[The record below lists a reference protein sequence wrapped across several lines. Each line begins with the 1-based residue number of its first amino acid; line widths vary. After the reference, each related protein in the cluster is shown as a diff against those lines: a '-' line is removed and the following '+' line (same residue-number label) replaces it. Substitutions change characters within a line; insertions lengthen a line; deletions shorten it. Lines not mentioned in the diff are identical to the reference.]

1 MKIVTFGEIM
11 LRLAPEGYMRFF
23 QSDRMNATFGGAEAN
38 VAVSLAG
45 FGLESS
51 FVTKLPKGPIGEGA
65 VSALRYFGVDTQN
78 IARGGERVGIYYM
91 EKGASQRPSL
101 CIYDRKH
108 SAISECS
115 PEDFDWDAILS
126 DACWFH
132 FTGITPA
139 LSDSVNE
146 ALLNALKTAKK
157 LGITVSCDINYRS
170 KLWSREKASSVM
182 TELMNYVDIC
192 ISNEED
198 AHDVFGISAGSSDA
212 SKGILSEEGYKDV
225 AKKLADKFGFKY
237 VAITMRTSKSAN
249 DNDWQALLYDGESFS
264 LSNRYPIHIV
274 DRVGG
279 GDSFAAGLIY
289 ALISGKDSKE
299 AIDFATC
306 ASCLKQTIEGDFN
319 RVTAAEVEK
328 LVKGDS
334 TGRVKR

>member
-11 LRLAPEGYMRFF
+11 LRLAPEGYTRFF
-23 QSDRMNATFGGAEAN
+23 QTDRMNATFGGAEAN

-45 FGLESS
+45 FGLSSS
-51 FVTKLPKGPIGEGA
+51 FVTKLPSGPIGEGA
-65 VSALRYFGVDTQN
+65 VSSLRYFGVDTKN
-78 IARGGERVGIYYM
+78 IVRGGDRLGIYYM

-101 CIYDRKH
+101 CIYDRKN

-115 PEDFDWDAILS
+115 PDDFDWDEILS

-139 LSDSVNE
+139 LSDSVSL
-146 ALLNALKTAKK
+146 ALLQGLKTAKL
-157 LGITVSCDINYRS
+157 LGVTVSCDINYRS
-170 KLWSREKASSVM
+170 KLWSREKASNVM
-182 TELMNYVDIC
+182 TKLMEYVDIC

-198 AHDVFGISAGSSDA
+198 ASDVFGISAGSSDA
-212 SKGILSEEGYKDV
+212 SKGIISEEGYREV
-225 AKKLADKFGFKY
+225 AKKLADRFGFKY
-237 VAITMRTSKSAN
+237 VAITMRSSKSAN
-249 DNDWQALLYDGESFS
+249 DNDWQALLYDGKAFN
-264 LSNRYPIHIV
+264 LSNKYSIHIV

-319 RVTAAEVEK
+319 RVTVSEVEK